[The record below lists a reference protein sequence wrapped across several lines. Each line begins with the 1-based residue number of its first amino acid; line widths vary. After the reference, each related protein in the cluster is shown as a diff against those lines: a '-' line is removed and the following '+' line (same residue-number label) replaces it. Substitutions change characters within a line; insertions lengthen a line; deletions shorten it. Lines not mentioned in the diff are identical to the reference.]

1 MQWAILIGLAWRR
14 ERGVGRGRNGYLLA
28 PLSGIQRTRDRRTLV
43 PPVRPKN
50 APDRRH
56 GTHQTRER
64 SVFYIPMHPN
74 ASPAWI
80 VLRRLEGWPCGRQ
93 RQANIYQRP
102 APENLHHI
110 KRNEVNP
117 MRRIVLLAL
126 AAIGL
131 VRGGRGQRL
140 YQGRHSGWY
149 RGTLCGTPRFSRRSV
164 GMYLGPSYC
173 QTACTCAFN
182 KVGAPTGCDEN
193 AKVSKGGRRGREQR
207 RLARNR
213 KYLFAWRA
221 HGLTATSLE
230 EVARWQNLSRRSYA

>member
-131 VRGGRGQRL
+131 GLALPPVASEAKGCIKGAIAGGIAGH
-140 YQGRHSGWY
+140 YAGHHS
-149 RGTLCGTPRFSRRSV
+149 F
-164 GMYLGPSYC
+164 LGAVS
-173 QTACTCAFN
+173 
-182 KVGAPTGCDEN
+182 GCI
-193 AKVSKGGRRGREQR
+193 SGRRTAKR
-207 RLARNR
+207 RA
-213 KYLFAWRA
+213 RA
-221 HGLTATSLE
+221 HPTKSVPPTDATKIP
-230 EVARWQNLSRRSYA
+230 R

>member
-1 MQWAILIGLAWRR
+1 MK
-14 ERGVGRGRNGYLLA
+14 VG
-28 PLSGIQRTRDRRTLV
+28 I
-43 PPVRPKN
+43 
-50 APDRRH
+50 
-56 GTHQTRER
+56 
-64 SVFYIPMHPN
+64 
-74 ASPAWI
+74 
-80 VLRRLEGWPCGRQ
+80 
-93 RQANIYQRP
+93 
-102 APENLHHI
+102 
-110 KRNEVNP
+110 NP

-140 YQGRHSGWY
+140 YQRRHSRWH
-149 RGTLCGTPRFSRRSV
+149 RGTLCGKPRFSRRSV

-193 AKVSKGGRRGREQR
+193 AKVSKEGRRGREQR

-230 EVARWQNLSRRSYA
+230 EVVSQDGKTYRGGHMRSALWACGVTDGCGRATKDGKGMSRGVAG